1 MKNKTGTFDEN
12 IISEGLTDVSQA
24 SDVLKRLAQA
34 LKEDGDFPARA
45 KTVAD
50 LQRLADDPNSSIK
63 QISDVILRE
72 PSLGTRVL
80 HLVNSAFYARPEPVV
95 TITQAV
101 IQLGIKAITQLCAG
115 LILMQQFTSTA
126 ERGRVFGD
134 NLKRSILTSLITRKL
149 VHNPNGSGN
158 AEKGFLAGAFYNLGY
173 LLLSYY
179 FPQVYEAAAKRA
191 RARGLGTLQSL
202 GELLGVSREE
212 LTTAVL
218 SGLEIPEYYQE
229 VLQLSLKKISDI
241 ECNEETHN
249 LIVSLKTAS
258 AISEII
264 VDHESRQQLHNVI
277 SSLADSAGIS
287 RDHLYGIIRDLP
299 VYFQEHCKFI
309 EMNSLELPN
318 YLQEIGQPD
327 FPAQGNSFDVSN
339 VAIHGV
345 FSEALANLRQA
356 ADSNEPRSS
365 LLAMVMETLAYD
377 LDFDRVFL
385 LVLNNESNLLEGRMA
400 VGLNNE
406 IDPASLSV
414 SAQGDD
420 ESPLF
425 QALEMELPVTVGTPL
440 LSDGWPFIV
449 IPVCSTP
456 RNYGVIYA
464 DSIETRPD
472 KRIIDDRLLAGFGL
486 ITNLIRIKNG

>member
-1 MKNKTGTFDEN
+1 MKNNIDGIDESK
-12 IISEGLTDVSQA
+12 ISDSLKDVSQA

-34 LKEDGDFPARA
+34 LKNDGDFPVRA

-115 LILMQQFTSTA
+115 LILMQQFTRTA

-149 VHNPNGSGN
+149 VHNPSGSGN

-179 FPQVYEAAAKRA
+179 FPQIYEAAAKRA

-202 GELLGVSREE
+202 SELLGVSREE

-229 VLQLSLKKISDI
+229 VLRLSLKRISEI
-241 ECNEETHN
+241 ECDEETRN

-287 RDHLYGIIRDLP
+287 REHLYGIIRELP
-299 VYFQEHCKFI
+299 AYFQDHCKFI
-309 EMNSLELPN
+309 EMNSLVIPE
-318 YLQEIGQPD
+318 YLKEIGTPE
-327 FPAQGNSFDVSN
+327 FPTQNNSFDVSN

-356 ADSNEPRSS
+356 AENNEPRSS

-385 LVLNNESNLLEGRMA
+385 LVLNQELNQLEGRMA

-414 SAQGDD
+414 QRDD
-420 ESPLF
+420 DNPLF
-425 QALEMELPVTVGTPL
+425 EALDMELPAIIGTPL

-449 IPVCSTP
+449 IPICSSP

-464 DSIETRPD
+464 DSIESRVE
-472 KRIIDDRLLAGFGL
+472 KRVIDDRLLAGFGL
-486 ITNLIRIKNG
+486 ITNLLRIKS